1 MRFLTTQKGLT
12 YVEMVVVVSL
22 YTIMLLAVS
31 NAISSFYSYNAYTFA
46 QSNQVAEARRGINLM
61 VRDIRE
67 MTYADNGAYP
77 LMVME
82 EHKIG
87 FYSDI
92 DPDDSVEYVEF
103 NLSSTTLEK
112 NIYNSTGTPPT
123 YSTSTI
129 AETHTLSTYV
139 QNLNQATSTFI
150 YYDVNGL
157 EATATSTVAD
167 IRYVDVRVIVNVD
180 PIRDPGEFMLRS
192 SAALRNLKDN
202 L

>member
-1 MRFLTTQKGLT
+1 MKFLNSQRGLT
-12 YVEMVVVVSL
+12 YVEMVIVVSI

-31 NAISSFYSYNAYTFA
+31 NAISSFYKYNAYSFA
-46 QSNQVAEARRGINLM
+46 QANQVAEARRGITRL

-67 MTYADNGAYP
+67 MTYGDDGAYP
-77 LMVME
+77 LLIME
-82 EHKIG
+82 EHRVG

-92 DPDDSVEYVEF
+92 DRDNSVEYVEF

-112 NIYNSTGTPPT
+112 NIYNATGSPPT
-123 YSTSTI
+123 YSTSTV
-129 AETHTLSTYV
+129 AETHILSTYV
-139 QNLNQATSTFI
+139 QNLLQATSTFV
-150 YYDVNGL
+150 YYDVNGN
-157 EATATSTVAD
+157 EATATSTVTD
-167 IRYVDVRVIVNVD
+167 IRYVEVRLVVNVD

>member
-1 MRFLTTQKGLT
+1 MKFINSQGGLT
-12 YVEMVVVVSL
+12 YVEMVIVVSV
-22 YTIMLLAVS
+22 YTIMLLAVG
-31 NAISSFYSYNAYTFA
+31 NAISSFYKYNAYSFA
-46 QSNQVAEARRGINLM
+46 QANQVDEARRGVNRM

-67 MTYADNGAYP
+67 MTYGDDGAYP
-77 LMVME
+77 LLIME
-82 EHKIG
+82 EHRIG

-92 DPDDSVEYVEF
+92 DRDNSVEYVEF
-103 NLSSTTLEK
+103 NLASTTLEK
-112 NIYNSTGTPPT
+112 NIYNATGSPPT

-129 AETHTLSTYV
+129 AETHILSTYV
-139 QNLNQATSTFI
+139 QNLPQATSTFV
-150 YYDVNGL
+150 YYDVNGN
-157 EATATSTVAD
+157 EATATSTVTD

>member
-46 QSNQVAEARRGINLM
+46 QSNQVAEARRGINRM

-77 LMVME
+77 LLVME

-92 DPDDSVEYVEF
+92 DRDNSVEYVEF

-112 NIYNSTGTPPT
+112 NIYNSTGTPPA

>member
-1 MRFLTTQKGLT
+1 MRFLNSQKGLT
-12 YVEMVVVVSL
+12 YIEMIIVVSL
-22 YTIMLLAVS
+22 YTIILLAVGNS
-31 NAISSFYSYNAYTFA
+31 ISSFYKYNAYSFA
-46 QSNQVAEARRGINLM
+46 QSSQVAEARRGINRM

-67 MTYADNGAYP
+67 MTYGDEGSYP
-77 LMVME
+77 LLIME

-92 DPDDSVEYVEF
+92 DRDDSVEYVEF
-103 NLSSTTLEK
+103 SVSSTTLEK
-112 NIYNSTGTPPT
+112 NIYNATGSPPT

-139 QNLNQATSTFI
+139 QNIPQATSTFV
-150 YYDVNGL
+150 YYDVNGD
-157 EATATSTVAD
+157 EATATSTVTD
-167 IRYVDVRVIVNVD
+167 IRYVEVRLIVNVD

-192 SAALRNLKDN
+192 SSALRNLKDN

>member
-1 MRFLTTQKGLT
+1 
-12 YVEMVVVVSL
+12 MVVVVSL
-22 YTIMLLAVS
+22 YTIILLAVGNS
-31 NAISSFYSYNAYTFA
+31 ISSFYKYNAYSFA
-46 QSNQVAEARRGINLM
+46 QSSQVAEARRGINRM

-67 MTYADNGAYP
+67 MTYGDEGSYP
-77 LMVME
+77 LLVME

-92 DPDDSVEYVEF
+92 DRDDSVEYVEF
-103 NLSSTTLEK
+103 SVSSTTLEK
-112 NIYNSTGTPPT
+112 NIYNATGSPPT

-139 QNLNQATSTFI
+139 QNIPQATSTFV
-150 YYDVNGL
+150 YYDVNGD
-157 EATATSTVAD
+157 EATATSTVTD
-167 IRYVDVRVIVNVD
+167 IRYVEVRLIVNVD

-192 SAALRNLKDN
+192 SSALRNLKDN